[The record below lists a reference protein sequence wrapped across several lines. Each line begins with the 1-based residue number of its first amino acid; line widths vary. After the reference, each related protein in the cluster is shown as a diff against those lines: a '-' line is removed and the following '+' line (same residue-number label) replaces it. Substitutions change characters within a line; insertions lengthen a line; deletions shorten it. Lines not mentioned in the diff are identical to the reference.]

1 MLEVTRSDRDVL
13 EEDERSLAKY
23 AHYRH
28 EVKSAKYSR
37 DNTLAVI
44 AEVCSRL
51 ACDHEGNAGV
61 TSVTRLTYPHARVT
75 FAAPCATR
83 RMCAH
88 GWLARTRSPVMSLT
102 PAETWDR
109 LRQRARQVL
118 PEQTYRTW
126 LEPTDAL
133 SVEGDTLLVGA
144 PDQFSADWNE
154 SKHAD
159 LLTSFAA
166 VALGHPM
173 KVRFKVAEERMG
185 RVQMD
190 MFVQPPP
197 APVVAPLTAHQ
208 QRLSAPLNPRY
219 TFDQFV
225 IGKSNDVAAA
235 AAQAAAQ
242 APGKVYNPLFIYGET
257 GLGKTHLMQ
266 GIAHELI
273 KRTPSL
279 RLAFIGTEQFTNEF
293 VNAIQ
298 TGQMGD
304 FRRRFREIDLLLVDD
319 VQFLKGKES
328 TQEEFFH
335 TFNAIY
341 ESGRQI
347 VLTSDRP
354 PKEIPG
360 LESRLVSRFEWGMVA
375 NVDSP
380 DLEHRIAILRKKA
393 SLDHLEL
400 TIPDDVIEFI
410 AQHVKSS
417 VRELEGSII
426 KLLAYA
432 SLKHR
437 DISIDL
443 AREALRDKLKGATS
457 SDFPEIPPT
466 TITVATIQQVVS
478 REWGVTPDGLRSK
491 TRTKQLT
498 TPRQVAMYLCRELLA
513 LQLVEIGNAFGGRDH
528 STVIH
533 SLDRVAEDMGGE
545 PGFADRVLAVRGL
558 LETLRATGK
567 LGS

>member
-1 MLEVTRSDRDVL
+1 
-13 EEDERSLAKY
+13 
-23 AHYRH
+23 
-28 EVKSAKYSR
+28 
-37 DNTLAVI
+37 
-44 AEVCSRL
+44 
-51 ACDHEGNAGV
+51 
-61 TSVTRLTYPHARVT
+61 
-75 FAAPCATR
+75 
-83 RMCAH
+83 
-88 GWLARTRSPVMSLT
+88 MSLS
-102 PAETWDR
+102 PAEIWDR
-109 LRQRARQVL
+109 VRQQARQSL

-126 LEPTDAL
+126 LERTEAIAF
-133 SVEGDTLLVGA
+133 ENDTLIVGA
-144 PDQFSADWNE
+144 PDLFAADWIERN
-154 SKHAD
+154 HGD
-159 LLTSFAA
+159 LLVSLSP
-166 VALGHPM
+166 VALGHPI
-173 KVRFKVAEERMG
+173 KLRFKVNEERLA
-185 RVQMD
+185 RAQMD
-190 MFVQPPP
+190 MFVAPPP
-197 APVVAPLTAHQ
+197 APLAAPQSAQ
-208 QRLSAPLNPRY
+208 QPRISTPLNQRY

-266 GIAHELI
+266 GIAHELLR
-273 KRTPSL
+273 RTPTL
-279 RLAFIGTEQFTNEF
+279 RLAYVGTEQFTNEF
-293 VNAIQ
+293 IGAIQ
-298 TGQMGD
+298 TGAMGD

-341 ESGRQI
+341 EGGRQI

-375 NVDSP
+375 NIDSP
-380 DLEHRIAILRKKA
+380 DLEHRIAILKKKA

-400 TIPDDVIEFI
+400 TIPDEVIEFI

-437 DISIDL
+437 DISVDL
-443 AREALRDKLKGATS
+443 AREALRDKLRDAAN
-457 SDFPEIPPT
+457 SDFPDVPPT
-466 TITVATIQQVVS
+466 TITVATIQQVVA

-498 TPRQVAMYLCRELLA
+498 VPRQVAMYLCRELLA

-533 SLDRVAEDMGGE
+533 SLDRVAEDMNAE
-545 PGFADRVLAVRGL
+545 PTFTERVLKMRGM
-558 LETLRATGK
+558 LETLRTTGQF
-567 LGS
+567 GA